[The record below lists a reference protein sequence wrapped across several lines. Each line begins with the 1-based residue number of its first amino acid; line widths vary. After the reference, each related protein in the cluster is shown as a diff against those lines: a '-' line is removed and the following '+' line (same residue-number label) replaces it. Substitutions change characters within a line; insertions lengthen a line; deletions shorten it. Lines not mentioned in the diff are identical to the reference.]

1 MHPSP
6 QEPPRAARTRL
17 GGAVAIR
24 AAAERTTPPF
34 VAVRLAVVA
43 EAGQNRVHRGTSR
56 ALCCHECCGR
66 PSRSRQAPR
75 PGCLG
80 CRPPV
85 QSKGKEEHTLTSH
98 RALEEDGQEPRARP
112 WAGLAW
118 GRAAWPTRGSEARGS
133 SCPLELCAICVSLCG
148 PVGGDLGP
156 QSPGR
161 IGTCGACGC
170 PRNGS
175 PESRGRRATPGAP
188 QGSVETDVPVRGE
201 GGCIRAAGG
210 RHAVPE
216 APPCS
221 EAVFTGDVG
230 ESFGR
235 SSVPRGG
242 FAAAFT
248 DERLKHPR
256 APFTLQGTPSTASSR
271 RGTSRAQPSSRR
283 GTSSSTPT
291 SRATRGSSRA
301 TVREA
306 PAAPVPGRAAELQGR
321 PRSRAAAGG
330 ARRAAAVSASL
341 RPEPGWF
348 GSLLCPERP
357 SVSPGH
363 LALGSGLGR
372 FLGVRL
378 ACGFWRG
385 DHRGGGSPFHY
396 LPSA

>member
-1 MHPSP
+1 MCNLCVPL
-6 QEPPRAARTRL
+6 RAS
-17 GGAVAIR
+17 G
-24 AAAERTTPPF
+24 
-34 VAVRLAVVA
+34 
-43 EAGQNRVHRGTSR
+43 
-56 ALCCHECCGR
+56 
-66 PSRSRQAPR
+66 
-75 PGCLG
+75 
-80 CRPPV
+80 
-85 QSKGKEEHTLTSH
+85 
-98 RALEEDGQEPRARP
+98 
-112 WAGLAW
+112 W
-118 GRAAWPTRGSEARGS
+118 
-133 SCPLELCAICVSLCG
+133 
-148 PVGGDLGP
+148 
-156 QSPGR
+156 SPGR

-175 PESRGRRATPGAP
+175 PESRGRRATPSAP

-330 ARRAAAVSASL
+330 ARRAAATPSSAAAVSASL

-348 GSLLCPERP
+348 SSLLCPERP

-372 FLGVRL
+372 FLGV
-378 ACGFWRG
+378 
-385 DHRGGGSPFHY
+385 
-396 LPSA
+396 